1 MREEYDKLN
10 QTMRES
16 STGRQSKNGSKLGL
30 PRNTTIR
37 NVDDSDFP
45 ESTD

>member
-10 QTMRES
+10 QTMRDSEM
-16 STGRQSKNGSKLGL
+16 RNSKNTSKLGF
-30 PRNTTIR
+30 PRTTIR
-37 NVDDSDFP
+37 NVDESDFQ